1 MWTDKQNQTLIL
13 ILDELIP
20 ANEKAGV
27 PAAGALGVADFLPA
41 ATPYA
46 IDPVQ
51 SITEVLKAVDDKIP
65 DFAKLVRTD
74 KIALLK
80 DVETRHVVDFAT
92 LVRLTY
98 MGYYS
103 RSDVRPMFGVGAHPV
118 QPKGYDVARESNELM
133 DSLTAP
139 VRARGQVFRDV

>member
-1 MWTDKQNQTLIL
+1 MWTCKQNLNLIL

-27 PAAGALGVADFLPA
+27 PAAGRLGVAGFLAA
-41 ATPYA
+41 ATSYA
-46 IDPVQ
+46 PDPVG
-51 SITEVLKAVDDKIP
+51 SVTVVLKAVDERAS
-65 DFAKLVRTD
+65 DFFGLPRAE
-74 KIALLK
+74 KIAVLK
-80 DVETRHVVDFAT
+80 DVEAEHMADFAT
-92 LVRLTY
+92 LVQLTY

-118 QPKGYDVARESNELM
+118 HPKGYDVARESDDLM

-139 VRARGQVFRDV
+139 VRARGQFFRNG